1 LKTNARTST
10 AGLAHAPNH
19 QAVYSSAASESSRT
33 DPPRV
38 ARNIGLLSGGQLLTW
53 MLTLAWTL
61 FVPRLI
67 GPYGMGLIVMA
78 TATSGILVGLAG
90 LGSRPMLVK
99 EIAADPARAPQLL
112 GTAFVVR
119 TTLIVPSAALTLLYV
134 RLAGFNGAQSVA
146 VYLGLGLA
154 AFTLLS
160 EVAQAALQGIERMEY
175 LAGGEI
181 LNKALQALLGIPM
194 ALLGFGATWL
204 IMLQVGAAALLT
216 GLNLLWA
223 RRFRIDWSLNIRR
236 VLSFLTGSLA
246 YWAYAVFFTFY
257 LWIDATM
264 LSLMTPEQVV
274 GWYGV
279 PTRIFQTLMFI
290 PVILST
296 AWLPGLASAYSRSP
310 EDLKMAA
317 RMPLELVTMLGLPIA
332 AGVALVARPV
342 TLLLYGPAYEA
353 SIPVLEVLA
362 LTCVPMYLNIIVN
375 QVLIASNRQLVW
387 TRVMVLASFV
397 NPALNLVLI
406 RYFQDHLGNGAIGS
420 AISLF
425 GTEVLI
431 VTLAIWVIRRFVDPR
446 MLWRLGRAVLATA
459 GMSTVAWFSSRL
471 GLVPEIVAGTASF
484 VLLVVLLRVLSPEE
498 WSELGRLAER
508 VPMWS
513 RLRARR
519 GC

>member
-1 LKTNARTST
+1 MKTEAHTTTAELALTSD
-10 AGLAHAPNH
+10 HE
-19 QAVYSSAASESSRT
+19 AVTSSALSDAAGTAR
-33 DPPRV
+33 PRV

-67 GPYGMGLIVMA
+67 GPNGMGLIVMA

-99 EIAADPARAPQLL
+99 EIAADRSRAPQLL
-112 GTAFVVR
+112 GTALVVR
-119 TTLIVPSAALTLLYV
+119 TALILPSAALTLLYV
-134 RLAGFNGAQSVA
+134 RLAGFNGAQSAA
-146 VYLGLGLA
+146 VFLGLGLA
-154 AFTLLS
+154 AFTLVS

-175 LAGGEI
+175 LAGAEI
-181 LNKALQALLGIPM
+181 LNKALQALVGIPM
-194 ALLGFGATWL
+194 AVLGFGATWL

-216 GLNLLWA
+216 GLNLVWA
-223 RRFRIDWSLNIRR
+223 RRFRIDWGLNTRR
-236 VLSFLTGSLA
+236 ILSFLTDSLA

-296 AWLPGLASAYSRSP
+296 AWLPGLAAAYSRSP
-310 EDLKMAA
+310 DDLKVAA

-342 TLLLYGPAYEA
+342 TLLLYGPSYEA

-375 QVLIASNRQLVW
+375 QILIASNRQLVW
-387 TRVMVLASFV
+387 TRVMILASFV

-406 RYFQDHLGNGAIGS
+406 RYFQEHLGNGAIGS

-425 GTEVLI
+425 ATEVLI

-446 MLWRLGRAVLATA
+446 IVWRLGRAVLATA
-459 GMSTVAWFSSRL
+459 GMATVAWFSSRL
-471 GLVPEIVAGTASF
+471 GLVPEVLAGAASF
-484 VLLVVLLRVLSPEE
+484 ALLVVLLRVLSPEE

-508 VPMWS
+508 VPIWS
-513 RLRARR
+513 RLRRSSR
-519 GC
+519 G